1 MPNEPTVSDSQLFS
15 RARNGEAEALTRLVD
30 RHKDRLVNY
39 LSKMIG
45 SRDQAEDVAQEAFLR
60 LFARSGGY
68 VEQGKLQAYLYRIA
82 TNLVCSQGRRA
93 RRWQVI
99 RSLLRHPNGYH
110 SEPLQQS
117 RLLDSEL
124 QTRLGEALLK
134 LPSRYR
140 EAIVL
145 SRVEG
150 LSYREIGELL
160 GCREGTVKSRIFRA
174 RQLLQRDLE
183 PYLNGGAN

>member
-1 MPNEPTVSDSQLFS
+1 M
-15 RARNGEAEALTRLVD
+15 
-30 RHKDRLVNY
+30 
-39 LSKMIG
+39 
-45 SRDQAEDVAQEAFLR
+45 
-60 LFARSGGY
+60 
-68 VEQGKLQAYLYRIA
+68 
-82 TNLVCSQGRRA
+82 
-93 RRWQVI
+93 I

-117 RLLDSEL
+117 RLLESEL